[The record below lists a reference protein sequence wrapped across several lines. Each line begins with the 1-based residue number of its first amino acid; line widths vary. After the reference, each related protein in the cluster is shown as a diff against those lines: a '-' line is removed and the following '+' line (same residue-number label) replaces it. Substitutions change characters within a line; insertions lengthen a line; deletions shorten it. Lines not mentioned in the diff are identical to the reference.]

1 MRRIPPLNALRAF
14 ETVARAGSLTRAAE
28 ELLVTPTAVGR
39 HIKNLEDTLN
49 TPLFER
55 EGGTLTLT
63 PHGRQYARSL
73 TRAFELMGEATDL
86 LVDRMTRSQL
96 SLRAYTTFLVRW
108 LIPQL
113 PDFQRAHPEVELR
126 LSTAFDAVDFE
137 RDHVDL
143 GVRYGNGRWSG
154 LEVTP
159 LFSDE
164 LVAFGNA
171 QTRDRFMSM
180 SPEEAFASSTLLTHS
195 LRLDDW
201 PEWLE
206 TAGLHDLIPA
216 RQLPLDDMSLIYQ
229 GALDGMGVGL
239 SQKRYLRQDLADQ
252 RLFLLSPVV
261 LRRQLGFHLVC
272 LPETARIPAVQSFI
286 SWITAQVDAEAKDAQ
301 IVRTTGG

>member
-1 MRRIPPLNALRAF
+1 MRRLPPLNALRAF

-39 HIKNLEDTLN
+39 HIKNLEDILGTM
-49 TPLFER
+49 LFER

-73 TRAFELMGEATDL
+73 SRALELMGEATDL
-86 LVDRMTRSQL
+86 LIDRKNRTQL

-113 PDFQRAHPEVELR
+113 PDFQRKHPQVELR
-126 LSTAFDAVDFE
+126 LTTAFDAVDFE
-137 RDHVDL
+137 RDQVDL
-143 GVRYGNGRWSG
+143 GVRYGTGRWAG

-159 LFSDE
+159 LFEDE

-171 QTRDRFMSM
+171 ETRDRFASLT
-180 SPEEAFASSTLLTHS
+180 PEEAFASSTLLTHT

-201 PEWLE
+201 PDWLE
-206 TAGLHDLIPA
+206 AAGLGEVIPA

-239 SQKRYLRQDLADQ
+239 SQRRYLKQDLADEK
-252 RLFLLSPVV
+252 LFLLSPVV
-261 LRRQLGFHLVC
+261 LQRRRGFHLVC
-272 LPETARIPAVQSFI
+272 LPETARMPAVQAF
-286 SWITAQVDAEAKDAQ
+286 TAWLTSRVEAESDSEPGSHPQK
-301 IVRTTGG
+301 